1 MRALLLVSLW
11 VICAIARSPGL
22 VVPTQQGEV
31 QGTLVADSVRRFL
44 GIPYASAGRWTAPK
58 FPARRDHLFTADRFG
73 DSCIQQFTRTDSE
86 GMELTGFLSP
96 NVTESEDCLS
106 VNIWAPSVTRRQNT
120 AVMIWIYGGGLRFGT
135 VSREHLPSAEGST
148 LLSEQLSNIRWSVHR
163 AG

>member
-31 QGTLVADSVRRFL
+31 QGTSVADSVRQFL
-44 GIPYASAGRWTAPK
+44 GIPYANAGRWTAPK

-135 VSREHLPSAEGST
+135 VSREYLPSAEGST
-148 LLSEQLSNIRWSVHR
+148 LFSEQLSNIRWSVHR